1 MPKPPA
7 AHALLQ
13 PNNRLVV
20 AGERSWRGLDIVG
33 EVVYARLRRT
43 ARQDAQDRSNM
54 VLVQAGQTGCQ
65 APPQTEAVTIQVLV
79 I

>member
-20 AGERSWRGLDIVG
+20 AGERSWRGPDIVG
-33 EVVYARLRRT
+33 EMAYARLRRT

-54 VLVQAGQTGCQ
+54 VLVRRGKLGVKLRHKPGLLLSTF
-65 APPQTEAVTIQVLV
+65 
-79 I
+79 